1 MKAIHS
7 NTPNQ
12 ASAAEYPMNTQLID
26 SLIQVIESLT
36 PEENKLLRTK
46 LHARTIQK
54 TPGVCGGHARIRN
67 TRIPIWTLVSF
78 HQQGADTEELLRNYP
93 SLIPA
98 DLDAAWAYYQDNQYE
113 IDQIIST
120 DDTDNLAHG

>member
-1 MKAIHS
+1 MKATYIK
-7 NTPNQ
+7 TTDQ

-46 LHARTIQK
+46 LHARTIQQ
-54 TPGVCGGHARIRN
+54 TPGVCGGQARIRN
-67 TRIPIWTLVSF
+67 TRIPVWTLVSF
-78 HQQGADTEELLRNYP
+78 HKQGADTEELLRNYP

-98 DLDAAWAYYQDNQYE
+98 DLDAAWAYYQENQNE
-113 IDQIIST
+113 IDQIIQ
-120 DDTDNLAHG
+120 DDLVHG